1 MVQRSIKI
9 LNTLGSSVRTSI
21 LILLVS
27 TIVLLGTKRVADD
40 STSTTTS
47 CHGPKTQ
54 KTEKISY
61 PNKEG
66 KKVTTPQVLCP
77 EDAIYNLS
85 ILAIIA
91 FCHRVQIKSSASSC
105 KSDTHTSQYSHKGWE
120 WFLGYWCPRTQGCGY
135 GWLSNLS
142 SKRQYQFHW
151 KSNSATNFIH
161 NWKLWIERK
170 QTYHCWVTG
179 WGWWWR

>member
-1 MVQRSIKI
+1 MRKTTPPWLHQENRETYVSFRRNLICRFNSAP
-9 LNTLGSSVRTSI
+9 LGLTPFFMRNPRVTSLATLSNTVHDHTFISLRWVAVSPLGSSLRTSI

-47 CHGPKTQ
+47 RHGPKTQ

-105 KSDTHTSQYSHKGWE
+105 KSDTHTSQYSHKG
-120 WFLGYWCPRTQGCGY
+120 
-135 GWLSNLS
+135 
-142 SKRQYQFHW
+142 
-151 KSNSATNFIH
+151 
-161 NWKLWIERK
+161 
-170 QTYHCWVTG
+170 
-179 WGWWWR
+179 